1 MILTTQTIH
10 NYHSDTIITWKIAQT
25 HTALPVS
32 CSQTRTAAA
41 VRALRNHCNHR
52 TTNRP
57 QKLFSR
63 HRQLS
68 PIYKHVLTFTVAAS
82 KYDLIKSV
90 D

>member
-25 HTALPVS
+25 HSALPVS

-57 QKLFSR
+57 
-63 HRQLS
+63 
-68 PIYKHVLTFTVAAS
+68 
-82 KYDLIKSV
+82 
-90 D
+90 